1 MSLARWRT
9 GWWAPRWNTNTH
21 IHKYTNTK
29 IQMLLHPGGPPRH
42 RGRLLPAGRGRR
54 PQPEHQGV
62 QPSPLLVAAFKG
74 IPERSSQRDS
84 WKHEVLIDDYKKH
97 IKDHFNRKN
106 TENHYIIDALA

>member
-1 MSLARWRT
+1 MNLERWRT
-9 GWWAPRWNTNTH
+9 GWWAPRWNANTQ
-21 IHKYTNTK
+21 IHKYINTK

-62 QPSPLLVAAFKG
+62 QPGPLLLAAFKG

-97 IKDHFNRKN
+97 IKDQFNRKR
-106 TENHYIIDALA
+106 LK